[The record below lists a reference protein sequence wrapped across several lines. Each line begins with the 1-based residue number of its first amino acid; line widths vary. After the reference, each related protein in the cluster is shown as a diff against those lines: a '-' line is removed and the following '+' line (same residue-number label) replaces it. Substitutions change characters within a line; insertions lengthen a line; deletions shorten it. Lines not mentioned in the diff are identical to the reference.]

1 MEYDKYKLNIKEIIA
16 GAFVWALISA
26 VLAYFF
32 YKSVTAWVLIFLFL
46 PVFFIFEKKILGEKR
61 RWKLTL
67 EFKEMIRIL
76 SVNLQAGNSAENSF
90 AYTLKEM
97 QKIFGNKSDMTKEC
111 ETIVKGLQNNIVLEK
126 LISSFGERSHIEEIN
141 EFAEVFSIAKRS
153 GGNLKEIIADTAEVI
168 DTKIELKR
176 EFKTLISS
184 KQFEHRLMCLIPF
197 LIVGYIGVTSPGYF
211 DMFYGNTKGV
221 LIMSICLL
229 VYIGAFVW
237 GEKIANI
244 KI

>member
-1 MEYDKYKLNIKEIIA
+1 
-16 GAFVWALISA
+16 
-26 VLAYFF
+26 
-32 YKSVTAWVLIFLFL
+32 
-46 PVFFIFEKKILGEKR
+46 
-61 RWKLTL
+61 
-67 EFKEMIRIL
+67 MIRIL

-126 LISSFGERSHIEEIN
+126 LISSFGERSHIEEIT

-153 GGNLKEIIADTAEVI
+153 GGNLKEVMEVVLTSEVI

-211 DMFYGNTKGV
+211 EVFYGNTKGV